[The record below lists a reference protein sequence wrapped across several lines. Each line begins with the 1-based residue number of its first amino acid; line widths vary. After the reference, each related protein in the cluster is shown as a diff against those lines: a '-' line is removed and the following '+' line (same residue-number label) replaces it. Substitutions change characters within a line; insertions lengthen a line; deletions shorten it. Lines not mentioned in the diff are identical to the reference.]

1 MDGQKVLYTGRLKSF
16 KHNFC
21 EADRVWKALFRLSE
35 FVANYAV
42 KYNIFELDE
51 FCAWSDLE
59 PILYTKFIATMK

>member
-1 MDGQKVLYTGRLKSF
+1 MRLTPVGNGWAKRFILEGHLKSF

-35 FVANYAV
+35 FAANYAV

-51 FCAWSDLE
+51 FCA
-59 PILYTKFIATMK
+59 